1 MKRFDVLVVDFIVS
15 RQFRMYMKKGTL
27 RPKNYLKLSKEKVV
41 FMDEINLKFLLYK
54 RLEQKF
60 L

>member
-27 RPKNYLKLSKEKVV
+27 RQKTLKLSKEKVV
-41 FMDEINLKFLLYK
+41 FMDEKNLKFLLYK
-54 RLEQKF
+54 RLEQEF